1 MTFITLFLI
10 LSACYFN
17 AVCDAVIFNDSFAS
31 LGKWFSRSQVS
42 QGRNDIYAYLRIKFG
57 LPLWLCRFLAFD
69 VLIVFGDLWHFSK
82 FLMIGC
88 FSFAVSTQYGIFIW
102 LGYSLVFSPI
112 YSLVKRV

>member
-17 AVCDAVIFNDSFAS
+17 AVCDAIIFNDSFAS
-31 LGKWFSRSQVS
+31 LGKWFSRAQILK
-42 QGRNDIYAYLRIKFG
+42 GRDEFYVYLRVKHK
-57 LPLWLCRFLAFD
+57 LPLWLCKFLAFD
-69 VLIVFGDLWHFSK
+69 VFIVFLDCWHFSK

-112 YSLVKRV
+112 YSLVKKV